1 VDRAVGRWTADG
13 DEFRFRAQR
22 WSLDLCSTLLWR
34 HVGPVELLR
43 RPDDLS
49 HWLVA
54 AQLCTELVEVS
65 QAQLGEA
72 RTLREAMYRLF
83 GQRLGGASLGAADL
97 ASVNAAAA
105 RAGRYPQ
112 LTVAGRVAWW
122 AREPVSAALA
132 AVAADGID
140 LLAGPLAE
148 RVRECAAPDC
158 AFLFVDT
165 SRPGTR
171 RWCAQDRCGNR
182 EHVRQHRARRTEQP
196 GRPRRSERRTERH
209 QGPG

>member
-1 VDRAVGRWTADG
+1 MTGVDRTGARWTADG
-13 DEFRFRAQR
+13 DEFRFRARR

-43 RPDDLS
+43 RPEDLS
-49 HWLVA
+49 RWLVA
-54 AQLCTELVEVS
+54 AQLCTEPVEVS

-72 RTLREAMYRLF
+72 RSLREALYRLF
-83 GQRLGGASLGAADL
+83 GQHLSGSPLDAADV
-97 ASVNAAAA
+97 ASMNAAAT
-105 RAGRYPQ
+105 RAGRFPQ
-112 LTVAGRVAWW
+112 LTVAGRVMWS
-122 AREPVSAALA
+122 ARKPVPAALA
-132 AVAADGID
+132 AVASDGVD

-148 RVRECAAPDC
+148 RIRECAAPDC

-182 EHVRQHRARRTEQP
+182 EHVRQHRARQP
-196 GRPRRSERRTERH
+196 ERH
-209 QGPG
+209 DRARRIERSDPG

>member
-1 VDRAVGRWTADG
+1 LAGVDRAGVRWTADG
-13 DEFRFRAQR
+13 DEFRFRAKR

-34 HVGPVELLR
+34 HVDPVELLR
-43 RPDDLS
+43 RPEDLS

-54 AQLCTELVEVS
+54 AQLCTEAVEVS

-83 GQRLGGASLGAADL
+83 GQRLGGASLGAADV
-97 ASVNAAAA
+97 ASVNAAAT
-105 RAGRYPQ
+105 RAGRFPQ
-112 LTVAGRVAWW
+112 LTVAGRVAWS
-122 AREPVSAALA
+122 ASEPVSAALA

-140 LLAGPLAE
+140 LLTDTLAE
-148 RVRECAAPDC
+148 RVRECAAADC

-182 EHVRQHRARRTEQP
+182 EHVRQHRARRTQRS
-196 GRPRRSERRTERH
+196 GRPRRTERH

>member
-1 VDRAVGRWTADG
+1 VVQRRTADG

-43 RPDDLS
+43 RPEDLS
-49 HWLVA
+49 RWLVA
-54 AQLCTELVEVS
+54 AGLCVEPVEVS
-65 QAQLGEA
+65 QAELGEA
-72 RTLREAMYRLF
+72 RALREAVHRLF
-83 GQRLGGASLGAADL
+83 CQRLADESLGAADV
-97 ASVNAAAA
+97 AVVNEAAE
-105 RAGRYPQ
+105 RAGRFPR
-112 LTVAGRVAWW
+112 LTSSGGVVWAAG
-122 AREPVSAALA
+122 EPVHAALA
-132 AVAADGID
+132 AVAADGIE
-140 LLAGPLAE
+140 LLAGPLAD

-182 EHVRQHRARRTEQP
+182 QHVRQHRARRTA
-196 GRPRRSERRTERH
+196 RPTGAR
-209 QGPG
+209 